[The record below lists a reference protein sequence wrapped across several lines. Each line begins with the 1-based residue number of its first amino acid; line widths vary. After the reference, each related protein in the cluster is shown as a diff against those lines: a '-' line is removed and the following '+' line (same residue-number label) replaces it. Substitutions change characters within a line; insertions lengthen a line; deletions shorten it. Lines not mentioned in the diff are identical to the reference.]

1 MGGQSASLYQ
11 LSILLDHGACQRSRI
26 YYREGSCRLLGGQ
39 DILQRRFLSPFGRV
53 VFPFTGVPKRRSET
67 QPMVTDM
74 VLLSQ
79 ADVSMA
85 ARQSSFTQ
93 SMPRLLAIA
102 RKGKEKRPRCS
113 YPQMTRSIHVGITD
127 PCEEFLGARPISRF

>member
-1 MGGQSASLYQ
+1 
-11 LSILLDHGACQRSRI
+11 
-26 YYREGSCRLLGGQ
+26 
-39 DILQRRFLSPFGRV
+39 
-53 VFPFTGVPKRRSET
+53 
-67 QPMVTDM
+67 MVTDM

-102 RKGKEKRPRCS
+102 RKGKEKHQPCS
-113 YPQMTRSIHVGITD
+113 YPQMTRSIHVGITY
-127 PCEEFLGARPISRF
+127 PCEEFLGAPPISRF